1 MRSRRLPAN
10 SSVSFLNSLMATGF
24 VPSDQYRALIDAG
37 ELLPDAAQARLLPV
51 IDRLREELVERRE
64 TRALQGIVNKVLGK
78 PEAPVTGLYLWGA
91 VGRGK
96 TWLMDLFY
104 QSLGDVP
111 RQRLHFHRLMQRVH
125 ASLSDHAGQQD
136 PLQLAAEQLAAE
148 ARVLCIDEFYVTDIG
163 DAMILAELLQA
174 LIDRG
179 VTLVATSNLA
189 PEDLYENGLQRRRF
203 LPAIDLIREHMRVV
217 AMGAGE
223 DFRAR
228 LLCDAGTYH
237 TPNDA
242 AADAKIMASFTGLA
256 EEANHE
262 NVSLEI
268 LGREIHARRVAGGVV
283 LFDFHELCETARSQ
297 LDYIEISRLF
307 HTLLLSNV
315 PVMDRHRENAARR
328 FIALIDELYDRCV
341 NLIISAEAE
350 VEALYQGDQHSQAF
364 ERCASRLVEMRSV
377 EYMER
382 MHKA

>member
-1 MRSRRLPAN
+1 
-10 SSVSFLNSLMATGF
+10 MAPGF
-24 VPSDQYRALIDAG
+24 VPSEQYRTLIDAR

-51 IDRLREELVERRE
+51 IDALREALVQRHE
-64 TRALQGIVNKVLGK
+64 TAGLKALARKVLRK
-78 PEAPVTGLYLWGA
+78 PVPSVQGLYLWGA

-96 TWLMDLFY
+96 TLLMDLLY

-125 ASLSDHAGQQD
+125 ASLRDLSGHQN
-136 PLQLAAEQLAAE
+136 PLQLTAEKLRGE
-148 ARVLCIDEFYVTDIG
+148 ARVLCVDELYVTDIG

-174 LIDRG
+174 LIARG

-223 DFRAR
+223 DFRMR
-228 LLCDAGTYH
+228 LLRDAGSYH
-237 TPNDA
+237 APNDKI
-242 AADAKIMASFTGLA
+242 ADATMLASFLRLA
-256 EEANHE
+256 DEPTDEDIN
-262 NVSLEI
+262 LEI
-268 LGREIHARRVAGGVV
+268 LGREIRARRVAGGVA
-283 LFDFHELCETARSQ
+283 LFDFHDLCETARSQ

-315 PVMDRHRENAARR
+315 PVMGAHRENAARR

-350 VEALYQGDQHSQAF
+350 VEALYRGDQHGQAF

-377 EYMER
+377 DYMER